1 MTTRIQVF
9 ADAEVLSL
17 AAAERVVACA
27 REAIARRGEFHLVL
41 SGGSTPKRLY
51 EQLATPEFRRRV
63 DWSRV
68 QVYFGDERSVPPD
81 HPDSNFRMASA
92 ALLQPLTLD
101 PSHVHR
107 MHGELADLDQAARD
121 YAELVQQRVP
131 QENRLPAFDLVLLGM
146 GDDGHT
152 ASLFPQTTALGE
164 RTKLVA
170 PVYVDKLNTWRL
182 TLTYPVI
189 NNARQVLFLIAGSGK
204 AQRLAEVLTGQPVD
218 YPVKDVRP
226 RGDLLWYLDEAA
238 AALLPQEMRA

>member
-17 AAAERVVACA
+17 AAAERVVASA
-27 REAIARRGEFHLVL
+27 TAAIAQRGAFHLVL
-41 SGGSTPKRLY
+41 AGGSTPKRLY

-81 HPDSNFRMASA
+81 HPDSNFRMANT
-92 ALLQPLTLD
+92 ALLQPLALD
-101 PSHVHR
+101 PSQVHR
-107 MHGELADLDQAARD
+107 MQGEHQDLEQAARD
-121 YAELVQQRVP
+121 YARIVQQRVP
-131 QENRLPAFDLVLLGM
+131 QQNQWPAFDLVLLGM

-152 ASLFPQTTALGE
+152 ASLFPQTTALKE
-164 RTKLVA
+164 RDRLVA

-182 TLTYPVI
+182 TLTYPAI
-189 NNARQVLFLIAGSGK
+189 NHAHQVLFLIAGSGK
-204 AQRLAEVLTGQPVD
+204 AQRLAEVLTSQPVD
-218 YPVKDVRP
+218 YPVKHVQP

-238 AALLPQEMRA
+238 AALLPREIRS